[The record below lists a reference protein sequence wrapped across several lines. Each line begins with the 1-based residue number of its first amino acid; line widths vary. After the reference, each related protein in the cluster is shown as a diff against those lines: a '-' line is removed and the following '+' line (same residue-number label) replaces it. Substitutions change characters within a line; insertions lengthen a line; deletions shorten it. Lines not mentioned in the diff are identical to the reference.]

1 MWAILR
7 GFLLV
12 SVSFAAGAVATGYFL
27 LTRPQFMPAVTAA
40 KPPAAN
46 APVASTQPPPL
57 PPKVPGSTVLE
68 PDPYARPPAADAPEQ
83 ALKPRPDEAA
93 EIIDLLRTQFI
104 DAPLL
109 ISQPL
114 SADTLEELF
123 AKFGDK
129 ARLGETAVLTPD
141 PKQKTIL
148 QALTPQNV
156 IYWRPADFS
165 PRELDRLL
173 KQWGPLLAGNPRGL
187 IIDLRNFRAG
197 NDLAGAAAV
206 AGLFVPPQDV
216 LFTVEG
222 LNFPQQVFRSQR
234 QPLGLKQDFPVLALV
249 NRGTR
254 GAAEALA
261 LVLRQKGAAL
271 LVGKNTAGEGGLFTE
286 TRLKSGRFLR
296 LATARVSGFDGT
308 NLLGA
313 PLTPDL
319 AVDVAAD
326 DDQAGYD
333 GAYQYGIQQV
343 AAVPAPD
350 RGLLK
355 EREEMDLPLD
365 HSLTNR
371 QAPHDVILNAANDI
385 LAGIALSRYGK

>member
-12 SVSFAAGAVATGYFL
+12 SVSFAAGAVVTGYFI
-27 LTRPQFMPAVTAA
+27 LTRPQLR
-40 KPPAAN
+40 PAAIAA
-46 APVASTQPPPL
+46 APNQPPPL
-57 PPKVPGSTVLE
+57 PPKVPGSAVLE
-68 PDPYARPPAADAPEQ
+68 PDPYAQTPVAAPEQ
-83 ALKPRPDEAA
+83 ALTPRPEEAA

-104 DAPLL
+104 DAPVL

-114 SADTLEELF
+114 TPATLEELF
-123 AKFGDK
+123 PKFGDK
-129 ARLGETAVLTPD
+129 AMLSETAVLTPD
-141 PKQKTIL
+141 PKHKTIL
-148 QALTPQNV
+148 QTLTPQNV

-173 KQWGPLLAGNPRGL
+173 KQWEPLLAGNPRGL

-222 LNFPQQVFRSQR
+222 LNFSQQMFRSQR

-271 LVGKNTAGEGGLFTE
+271 LVGADTAGEGGLFTE

-296 LATARVSGFDGT
+296 LATARISGFDGT
-308 NLLGA
+308 NLLGT
-313 PLTPDL
+313 PLVPDL
-319 AVDVAAD
+319 AVSVTAAAD
-326 DDQAGYD
+326 RAGYD
-333 GAYQYGIQQV
+333 GAYQYGIRQV
-343 AAVPAPD
+343 AAVPVPD
-350 RGLLK
+350 REMLR
-355 EREEMDLPLD
+355 EREELDLPLD
-365 HSLTNR
+365 HSLTDR
-371 QAPHDVILNAANDI
+371 QAPHDVMLNAANDI
-385 LAGIALSRYGK
+385 LTGIALSRYGK